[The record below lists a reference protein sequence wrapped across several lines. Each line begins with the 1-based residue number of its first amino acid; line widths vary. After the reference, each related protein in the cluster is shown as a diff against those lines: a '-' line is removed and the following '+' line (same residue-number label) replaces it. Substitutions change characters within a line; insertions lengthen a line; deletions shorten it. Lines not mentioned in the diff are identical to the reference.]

1 MEPPHGR
8 KPGRGLPRPH
18 RRQPAGRRRW
28 AWGALALTLAAGL
41 AGAALLLRGRAVP
54 PPWRLGSVTE
64 GPVVAAIIASGTL
77 NPVITVQVGSQVSGQ
92 ILALSADF
100 NSEVSKGELIARID
114 PSLFETQVKQAEA
127 DLGVARAAILVQR
140 AGVTKA
146 GADLGVARATLD
158 SLRQQTRR
166 AQVAAEDA
174 GRIADRRQKLYA
186 TGSGTLADRDTAQ
199 ANFDGLVA
207 QQHAA
212 EAQEVA
218 QRAGIDSQAAALQTA
233 EANLAM
239 AEAQVGQKQA
249 VLDNARVNLDHT
261 YITRPGRRHGHPAQR
276 RCRPDRRGQ
285 PAGAGA
291 LHDRPGPAGDA
302 GRCHGRRGR
311 YRRGAGGQ
319 LVEFGVDAYPGR
331 VFRGAVIQVRKAP
344 QAVQN
349 VVTYDAVIYA
359 ANPDLALMPGHD
371 RDGPHH
377 HRAARQSVL
386 GAERGA
392 ALPADGDA
400 AGAGRRW
407 GRARARARGT
417 ARRAAARR
425 AAHRHRRPAIPRCW
439 RKAPQTGPGGDHGTH
454 GRRRRAPPSMSA
466 MRQAG
471 GGTPGGSGSSRR
483 SYLVKA
489 YRLGPQVPLRS
500 AASRSTSPR
509 ASSSPSWAPRAPA
522 SRPS

>member
-261 YITRPGRRHGHPAQR
+261 YIRAPVDGTVIQRNVDVGQTVAASLQAPLLFTIAQDLR
-276 RCRPDRRGQ
+276 EMQVDASVDEADVGGVRVGQ
-285 PAGAGA
+285 A
-291 LHDRPGPAGDA
+291 
-302 GRCHGRRGR
+302 
-311 YRRGAGGQ
+311 
-319 LVEFGVDAYPGR
+319 VEFGVDAYPGR

-349 VVTYDAVIYA
+349 VVTYDAVISA
-359 ANPDLALMPGHD
+359 ANPDQALLPGLTATV
-371 RDGPHH
+371 RI
-377 HRAARQSVL
+377 L
-386 GAERGA
+386 
-392 ALPADGDA
+392 
-400 AGAGRRW
+400 
-407 GRARARARGT
+407 T
-417 ARRAAARR
+417 ARRDKALLVPNAALRWRLPGSAAAP
-425 AAHRHRRPAIPRCW
+425 PAVG
-439 RKAPQTGPGGDHGTH
+439 AGTVFV
-454 GRRRRAPPSMSA
+454 P
-466 MRQAG
+466 
-471 GGTPGGSGSSRR
+471 
-483 SYLVKA
+483 
-489 YRLGPQVPLRS
+489 GPQGEPQPVALRTGI
-500 AASRSTSPR
+500 ADPTVTEVLEGALQPGQAVIIGERTATA
-509 ASSSPSWAPRAPA
+509 ASSSIMSSMGRPRL
-522 SRPS
+522 